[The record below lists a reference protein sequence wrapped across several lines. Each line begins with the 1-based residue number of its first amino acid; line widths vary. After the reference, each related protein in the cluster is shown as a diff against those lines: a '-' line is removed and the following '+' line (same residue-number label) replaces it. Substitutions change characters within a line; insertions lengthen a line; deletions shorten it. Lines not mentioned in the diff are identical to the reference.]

1 MAEKTNY
8 ELVLEQLANDILVQS
23 RAANQ
28 AFIAAMAGN
37 IAVHS
42 RCAQVIDKRIAEF
55 DIEKARAA
63 SAVDPVS
70 QSFWLS
76 KGQGDSASTQVS
88 NALLLEVLR
97 AGQKK

>member
-1 MAEKTNY
+1 M
-8 ELVLEQLANDILVQS
+8 ELMTLISDQFAHDIAMQA

-28 AFIAAMAGN
+28 AFVATMAGN
-37 IAVHS
+37 VSIHS

-55 DIEKARAA
+55 DLEEARAE

-70 QSFWLS
+70 QSYMLS
-76 KGQGDSASTQVS
+76 KASQESGSIQVS

-97 AGQKK
+97 QAQVK